1 MQSQIYGNRTSTDQT
16 NEDITILRIK
26 RKRGQEPLEAL
37 VIHQQQQQQQ
47 QQRRR
52 KIPRGLSGRNSTD
65 SLASEWAASG
75 ALKEPQL
82 FAFGES
88 LSEADFYDISKRQ
101 ALQERLTNLS
111 KWRRDEMDVDDTE
124 RSVEDASVT
133 NKRPAEQTDTRQTT
147 FRVIGKREVS
157 LSEETPGDTL
167 TVPAGI
173 RSRIPEVVTASNW
186 HKERQR
192 IKMFDAINEDE
203 FNTVVLGNSRDPY
216 AEVALGTDNES
227 KVVAADPKTADD
239 LVPMVRD
246 YLSFAAGNPEYM
258 YDFYYVKRTSSD
270 MNPNILHAP
279 NVGAVLWV
287 NDINEFMGDSDSSC
301 EEEDE
306 DSNAED
312 FYRNDYP
319 DEPDTD
325 SGMDE
330 YYYSS
335 GERDDDIVNVA
346 YDSHYDGDSDA
357 YGSRW

>member
-1 MQSQIYGNRTSTDQT
+1 MQSQIYGSRANTDQA

-47 QQRRR
+47 RRR
-52 KIPRGLSGRNSTD
+52 KIPRGLSGRNSND

-75 ALKEPQL
+75 ALKEPQF

-88 LSEADFYDISKRQ
+88 LSEADFYDSSKRQ
-101 ALQERLTNLS
+101 ALQERLASLS
-111 KWRRDEMDVDDTE
+111 KRRRDEMDIDGTE
-124 RSVEDASVT
+124 RGAGNAPAAS
-133 NKRPAEQTDTRQTT
+133 KRPAEQSDTRQTT

-157 LSEETPGDTL
+157 LTDETPGGPL
-167 TVPAGI
+167 AAPAGA
-173 RSRIPEVVTASNW
+173 RNLIPEVVAAASW

-203 FNTVVLGNSRDPY
+203 FDTVLLGNSRDPY
-216 AEVALGTDNES
+216 AELALGTRDES
-227 KVVAADPKTADD
+227 KVMAADPKTADD

-246 YLSFAAGNPEYM
+246 YLSFAAGSPEYM
-258 YDFYYVKRTSSD
+258 YDFYYVQQSGSD
-270 MNPNILHAP
+270 MDPNILHAS

-287 NDINEFMGDSDSSC
+287 NDINEFLGDSDSSY
-301 EEEDE
+301 EDEDE

-319 DEPDTD
+319 DEPESD

-335 GERDDDIVNVA
+335 GERDDIVNVA

-357 YGSRW
+357 YVSRW

>member
-1 MQSQIYGNRTSTDQT
+1 MQSQTHGSRPCTDQA

-47 QQRRR
+47 RRR
-52 KIPRGLSGRNSTD
+52 KIPRGLSGRNSNE
-65 SLASEWAASG
+65 SLASEWGSSG

-88 LSEADFYDISKRQ
+88 LSEADFYDASKRQ
-101 ALQERLTNLS
+101 ALQERLASLS
-111 KWRRDEMDVDDTE
+111 KRRRDEMDIDDTE
-124 RSVEDASVT
+124 RNTESMPVT
-133 NKRPAEQTDTRQTT
+133 SKRPVAQADTRQTT

-157 LSEETPGDTL
+157 LTDDTSGSPL
-167 TVPAGI
+167 AAPAGSI
-173 RSRIPEVVTASNW
+173 SRIPEVIAVASW

-203 FNTVVLGNSRDPY
+203 FDTLLLGNSRDPY
-216 AEVALGTDNES
+216 AEVALGAGNES
-227 KVVAADPKTADD
+227 KVMAAEPKTAED

-258 YDFYYVKRTSSD
+258 YDFYYVRKSGSD
-270 MNPNILHAP
+270 LNPNILHAS

-287 NDINEFMGDSDSSC
+287 NDINEFLADSDSNY

-319 DEPDTD
+319 DEPESD
-325 SGMDE
+325 SDMDE
-330 YYYSS
+330 YCYSS
-335 GERDDDIVNVA
+335 GERDDIVNVA
-346 YDSHYDGDSDA
+346 YDSHYDGDSDV
-357 YGSRW
+357 YVSKW

>member
-1 MQSQIYGNRTSTDQT
+1 MQSQIYAKTSTNQS

-37 VIHQQQQQQQ
+37 VIHQQQQ

-65 SLASEWAASG
+65 SLASEWAASST
-75 ALKEPQL
+75 LKEPQL

-111 KWRRDEMDVDDTE
+111 KWRRDEMDIDDSE
-124 RSVEDASVT
+124 RSVEDAPVT
-133 NKRPAEQTDTRQTT
+133 SKLPAKQSDTRQTT

-157 LSEETPGDTL
+157 LTDETPGGPSTM
-167 TVPAGI
+167 PAGI
-173 RSRIPEVVTASNW
+173 RSRIPEVVTAANW
-186 HKERQR
+186 HKEKQR

-203 FNTVVLGNSRDPY
+203 FNTVVLGNNRDPY
-216 AEVALGTDNES
+216 AQVALGTDNES

-258 YDFYYVKRTSSD
+258 YDFYYVKRSSSD
-270 MNPNILHAP
+270 MNPNILHAS

-287 NDINEFMGDSDSSC
+287 DDINEFMGDSDSSC
-301 EEEDE
+301 GEEDE

-319 DEPDTD
+319 DEPESD

-335 GERDDDIVNVA
+335 GERDDIVNVA